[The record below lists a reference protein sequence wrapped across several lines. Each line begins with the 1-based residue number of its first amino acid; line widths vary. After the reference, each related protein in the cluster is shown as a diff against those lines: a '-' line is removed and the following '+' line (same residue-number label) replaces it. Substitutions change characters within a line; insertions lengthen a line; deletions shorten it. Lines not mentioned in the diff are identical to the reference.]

1 MSRRVQRRAQ
11 EKRSLE
17 SNWDLV
23 GPSAAA
29 VERLWAE
36 EIDLPER
43 PGEGIPRLP
52 SDPTDLDDA
61 HLMSLFVQLTEWAAY
76 QGARLAAAE
85 VDVSSTEGEVKRLE
99 ALSAAQ
105 NAGEKR
111 VTTAKAKA
119 YEDPEYL
126 NARDAYI
133 HAYAYKKILSGIYE
147 ATDRK
152 ATVLSREL
160 TRRVGR
166 EPRDNRS
173 GKWGGS

>member
-1 MSRRVQRRAQ
+1 MSRRVQRKPK
-11 EKRSLE
+11 EKVG
-17 SNWDLV
+17 SNWDLI

-29 VERLWAE
+29 VQRLWAE

-43 PGEGIPRLP
+43 PGAEIPRLP
-52 SDPTDLDDA
+52 ADPTDLDDSR
-61 HLMSLFVQLTEWAAY
+61 LMSLFVELTEWAAY

-85 VDVSSTEGEVKRLE
+85 VDVSYTESEVKRLE
-99 ALSAAQ
+99 ALSAAK
-105 NAGEKR
+105 NAGAKN

-126 NARDAYI
+126 TAKDAHS
-133 HAYAYKKILSGIYE
+133 HAYAYRKILSGIYE

-152 ATVLSREL
+152 AQVLSREL

-173 GKWGGS
+173 ARWSA